1 MNPIEQKSNVKNQ
14 QSYQV
19 SGVLAEN
26 KQREGCL
33 ETPKIQRKRQYVTN
47 LTDTLN
53 IVFCL
58 NIIWSNKVRWK
69 LWIFITCS
77 QWPIWKDKDLAR
89 IRLLFTFLHKNL
101 SNFVLVP
108 AVRLVWDYETGY
120 TYFKHLYLNFYSVRE
135 LKFCTCSCNSQ
146 FLFYGLVWRI

>member
-1 MNPIEQKSNVKNQ
+1 MNPIKQKSNVKNQ

-58 NIIWSNKVRWK
+58 NIIWSNKVRME
-69 LWIFITCS
+69 IVDFYH
-77 QWPIWKDKDLAR
+77 
-89 IRLLFTFLHKNL
+89 LLTMSYLKRQRPCKNQ
-101 SNFVLVP
+101 
-108 AVRLVWDYETGY
+108 AVVYI
-120 TYFKHLYLNFYSVRE
+120 S
-135 LKFCTCSCNSQ
+135 S
-146 FLFYGLVWRI
+146 